1 MGSCPCRGTPCAL
14 QLLLLLVSDLSRDGK
29 TGVLTDRAWRERARN
44 ALRQG
49 EHTHGLLVLDL
60 DHFKVINDMY
70 GHRAGDQVLAA
81 IAHTISTVVRAHDIV
96 GRLGGEEFVVLV
108 TDLGSDLATD
118 TMLAAVA
125 ERIRR
130 HVADLNVEV
139 TTLDGPTAVTGL
151 TVSIGGA
158 RYPEH
163 GPDLDTLLLVADAE
177 CYRAKAAGRDTVCR
191 GHSTAANLRRRV
203 MRVTSTGSDP
213 SDDRPRRHRLPMS
226 NKACIGFSDPWQAK
240 RHARSSGAR
249 RVVRSCAPRRI
260 GGCQPACSLVPSL
273 AVRTDRHTVPS
284 QGSASST
291 DPRPS
296 PDTARGRH
304 GGRACR
310 GGSPPSRVRLSV
322 AARSSSAHARSA
334 RPSAAWQCARLLRIV
349 TVTRGS
355 SYISSPSAS

>member
-118 TMLAAVA
+118 TMLA
-125 ERIRR
+125 
-130 HVADLNVEV
+130 
-139 TTLDGPTAVTGL
+139 
-151 TVSIGGA
+151 

-163 GPDLDTLLLVADAE
+163 GPDLDPLLLVADAE
-177 CYRAKAAGRDTVCR
+177 CYRAKAAGRDTVC
-191 GHSTAANLRRRV
+191 
-203 MRVTSTGSDP
+203 
-213 SDDRPRRHRLPMS
+213 
-226 NKACIGFSDPWQAK
+226 
-240 RHARSSGAR
+240 
-249 RVVRSCAPRRI
+249 
-260 GGCQPACSLVPSL
+260 
-273 AVRTDRHTVPS
+273 
-284 QGSASST
+284 
-291 DPRPS
+291 
-296 PDTARGRH
+296 
-304 GGRACR
+304 
-310 GGSPPSRVRLSV
+310 V
-322 AARSSSAHARSA
+322 AAIPPPRI
-334 RPSAAWQCARLLRIV
+334 CA
-349 TVTRGS
+349 G
-355 SYISSPSAS
+355 A

>member
-1 MGSCPCRGTPCAL
+1 MGSCPCRGTPRAL

-158 RYPEH
+158 RHPEH
-163 GPDLDTLLLVADAE
+163 GPDLDTLLLVTDAE
-177 CYRAKAAGRDTVCR
+177 CYRAKAAGRDTVC
-191 GHSTAANLRRRV
+191 
-203 MRVTSTGSDP
+203 
-213 SDDRPRRHRLPMS
+213 
-226 NKACIGFSDPWQAK
+226 
-240 RHARSSGAR
+240 
-249 RVVRSCAPRRI
+249 
-260 GGCQPACSLVPSL
+260 
-273 AVRTDRHTVPS
+273 
-284 QGSASST
+284 
-291 DPRPS
+291 
-296 PDTARGRH
+296 
-304 GGRACR
+304 
-310 GGSPPSRVRLSV
+310 V
-322 AARSSSAHARSA
+322 AATPPPRI
-334 RPSAAWQCARLLRIV
+334 CA
-349 TVTRGS
+349 G
-355 SYISSPSAS
+355 A